1 MKKVIAFILL
11 SLCVAVLIFSS
22 YKIKNGNSSL
32 KFSFDENGNYTGFS
46 NLTLN
51 YTMEEAKDSEYF
63 ITQNS
68 EVIANKKVWDNFVE
82 TSLKRINTDIRMVH
96 FYTESIDSPYFV
108 DLFFED
114 GYYYLFDSSGVKNEK
129 QPYGY
134 LLTLAGQGGSP
145 VKDSSMIVLTN
156 DNTLTFDKV
165 MSAMIS
171 SSMSL
176 KDSISPFRIIMFH

>member
-1 MKKVIAFILL
+1 MKKGFAFILL
-11 SLCVAVLIFSS
+11 FVCITVLIIGAF
-22 YKIKNGNSSL
+22 KIKNSNSSL
-32 KFSFDENGNYTGFS
+32 EFSFDENGKYTGFL
-46 NLTLN
+46 NLPFN
-51 YTMEEAKDSEYF
+51 YAIEEAKDSENF
-63 ITQNS
+63 ITLNS
-68 EVIANKKVWDNFVE
+68 EVVANKNVWDNFVE
-82 TSLKRINTDIRMVH
+82 TSLRRVNTNIRMIN
-96 FYTESIDSPYFV
+96 FYTESINSPYFV

-114 GYYYLFDSSGVKNEK
+114 GYYYLFDSSGVKKEK

-145 VKDSSMIVLTN
+145 VKDSSIIILTN

-176 KDSISPFRIIMFH
+176 KDSISPFRIIMFQ